1 MSEIYVP
8 IMIVVLASV
17 FQGTFGLGM
26 KFVKPMAWEA
36 WWFIHATVAMVI
48 FPLIWAQLVIPD
60 LGAVLAAAPAKEIWT
75 GGILGFFWGIGG
87 IMFGI
92 SVGYIGMSLT
102 YGIVMGLCSI
112 AGALVPFIL
121 RFDAIYPPSIPYIL
135 GGLLILAL
143 AVYVVT
149 VAGLKRDACLAER
162 GQQLEG
168 IKTGS
173 EFRAGLIIA
182 SVCGILSAMLA
193 VGFDNTVEIGRIA
206 EEQGAIPRNT
216 ALARWVVVLV
226 GAYLMNAG
234 YAFVLLIK
242 NRSFS
247 SFRMKGMGSVVKW
260 AVIAGLLWF
269 AALGTYGQGVA
280 LMGDIGTMICW
291 PMMLGLSLIVS
302 NVAAWFAGEWKGM
315 KKPFQILLLGVLLI
329 IVATI
334 LMTYASTLKVG

>member
-1 MSEIYVP
+1 
-8 IMIVVLASV
+8 
-17 FQGTFGLGM
+17 
-26 KFVKPMAWEA
+26 
-36 WWFIHATVAMVI
+36 MVHSCDGCDGY

-60 LGAVLAAAPAKEIWT
+60 LGAVLAAAPANEIWT

-135 GGLLILAL
+135 GGLAILAL

-149 VAGLKRDACLAER
+149 IAGLKRDACLAER

-173 EFRAGLIIA
+173 EFRVGLIIA

-234 YAFVLLIK
+234 YSVVLLIK

-247 SFRMKGMGSVVKW
+247 SFGMKGTGSVVKW
-260 AVIAGLLWF
+260 AIIAGLLWF
-269 AALGTYGQGVA
+269 AAGYVWARGCFDGGYWHDDLLADDVGSLFDCEQCGGLVCGGVE
-280 LMGDIGTMICW
+280 GDEKTVPDFITWGSFNHCGNDFDVVCLNIES
-291 PMMLGLSLIVS
+291 GL
-302 NVAAWFAGEWKGM
+302 K
-315 KKPFQILLLGVLLI
+315 
-329 IVATI
+329 
-334 LMTYASTLKVG
+334 